1 MEDCQVIGETTDP
14 VVVVELVRTHRPD
27 VVLLDAGLV
36 TVDSLEMA
44 RLLHQYASSIGGLF
58 VLAPTEDE
66 EILFHFVKWGAVAY
80 EKHTITQQDLMEKVR
95 KVSLGE
101 YLIDSSV
108 LTPISPL
115 YHANPIRARDSLD
128 LSIDNAPVA
137 VTILPISARE
147 REILELIAKGK
158 SNKEIG
164 KMLEISDQTVKNH
177 ITSILKKLHVNDRT
191 AAVVYAIR
199 EKWIKLDD
207 M

>member
-115 YHANPIRARDSLD
+115 YHASLD